1 CTCQPASCSDTVKNQ
16 NESDVDCGGIC
27 GSTCAEGRSC
37 LVNADCSTV
46 NCASLVCGPFLC
58 NGPGDFTYGLHCY
71 HFFASYAT
79 WQAALASCQ
88 SWGGSLVSINS
99 QAENDYL
106 WNNYVRNVTYTWI
119 GLNDISVEGTF
130 VWANGD
136 PVVYTHWYGGGA
148 PINDAEDCI
157 IMTAWHLDDGT
168 WTDLPCSS
176 GSSAYY
182 MCERGGS

>member
-1 CTCQPASCSDTVKNQ
+1 
-16 NESDVDCGGIC
+16 
-27 GSTCAEGRSC
+27 
-37 LVNADCSTV
+37 
-46 NCASLVCGPFLC
+46 
-58 NGPGDFTYGLHCY
+58 LHCY

-119 GLNDISVEGTF
+119 GLNDTSVEGTF